1 MSVLIK
7 WFPPSWFQI
16 KHEEKTIY
24 IDPAYLRTYF
34 THYPKKIEYSKWPDQ
49 IDGLPEALEEADI
62 ILVTHHHKDHVK
74 RVTVDRLRGANT
86 LVIGP
91 GRCLKELGN
100 SLEVI
105 TAGQE
110 IANGHI
116 IIRAV
121 EAYNT
126 QQGSSTRKV
135 HRKGDGIGYILN
147 VEGKTIYHAGDTD
160 FITEMKE
167 LGNIDV
173 ALLPIGGTFT
183 MTISEAIKAAL
194 VIKPKV
200 VIPMHPMRADPQV
213 FKNKLEVQS
222 DIKVEVLQIGE
233 VYRL

>member
-1 MSVLIK
+1 M
-7 WFPPSWFQI
+7 
-16 KHEEKTIY
+16 
-24 IDPAYLRTYF
+24 
-34 THYPKKIEYSKWPDQ
+34 
-49 IDGLPEALEEADI
+49 
-62 ILVTHHHKDHVK
+62 
-74 RVTVDRLRGANT
+74 
-86 LVIGP
+86 
-91 GRCLKELGN
+91 
-100 SLEVI
+100 
-105 TAGQE
+105 
-110 IANGHI
+110 
-116 IIRAV
+116 
-121 EAYNT
+121 
-126 QQGSSTRKV
+126 
-135 HRKGDGIGYILN
+135 GYILD
-147 VEGKTIYHAGDTD
+147 VEGKTLYHAGDTD